1 MTETFVDVRRGA
13 GSVQLLAGAGIIVP
27 VSHAVPDLGHRR
39 RRLTGRDPRE
49 AHRSATPLEL
59 LYDLV
64 FVVAFGQAANE
75 LAHYVA
81 EDHVRTGIFGFCF
94 AVFAISWAWISYS
107 WFASAYDEDDWVCR
121 LATMVQMVGVVIL
134 ALGLPEV
141 FASFERGETLDNGVV
156 VAGYIVMR
164 VPMAFQWL
172 RASRHD
178 PARRPAH
185 LTYFWTILVAQI
197 GWTALVFLSLPI
209 GTTFAAASALYAIE
223 LLGPIV
229 AQRRK
234 GGTPWHPHHIAERY
248 GLLVIITLGEGIL
261 GTVASLSAV
270 VHGPAGWSID
280 AALVAVA
287 GTGLTFGMWWM
298 YFTVPSGQ
306 VLELHQERA
315 FFWGYGHIVIFGS
328 LAGVGAGLH
337 VAALYLEH
345 HSQIGAVGTVLS
357 VAAPLAVFVVMLYVL
372 WTALMRRQD
381 PFHIGLLVGT
391 TAVLVLAV
399 ALAQAGASMAWC
411 LVVLALA
418 PVVTV
423 VGYETLG
430 HRHQED
436 ALREM
441 KQLSGAHD

>member
-1 MTETFVDVRRGA
+1 
-13 GSVQLLAGAGIIVP
+13 
-27 VSHAVPDLGHRR
+27 VSHPAVPDLGHRR
-39 RRLTGRDPRE
+39 RRLSGRDPDE
-49 AHRSATPLEL
+49 PHRTATPLEL

-81 EDHVRTGIFGFCF
+81 EDHVRTGVLGFAF

-141 FASFERGETLDNGVV
+141 FASIDHGDVLDNGVV

-185 LTYFWTILVAQI
+185 LTYFWTIIVAQA

-209 GTTFAAASALYAIE
+209 GTTFALFLVLYAVE
-223 LLGPIV
+223 LAGPAI

-234 GGTPWHPHHIAERY
+234 GGTPWHAHHIAERY
-248 GLLVIITLGEGIL
+248 ALLVIITLGEGII

-270 VHGPAGWSID
+270 VHGPEGWSVD
-280 AALVAVA
+280 AVLVTVA
-287 GTGLTFGMWWM
+287 GTGLTFGLWWS
-298 YFTVPSGQ
+298 YFTAPWG
-306 VLELHQERA
+306 ELLALHRERS
-315 FFWGYGHIVIFGS
+315 FFWGYLHMLVFGG

-337 VAALYLEH
+337 VAAYYLEH
-345 HSQIGAVGTVLS
+345 HTEIGAVGTVLS
-357 VAAPLAVFVVMLYVL
+357 VAAPLAVFVVTLYAI
-372 WTALMRRQD
+372 WTAMMRARD
-381 PFHIGLLVGT
+381 PFHTGLLLGT
-391 TAVLVLAV
+391 AAVLVLAV
-399 ALAQAGASMAWC
+399 GLAEAGVDMAWC

-418 PVVTV
+418 PVVTI
-423 VGYETLG
+423 VGYETVG
-430 HRHQED
+430 HRHQEELIA
-436 ALREM
+436 ALKAER
-441 KQLSGAHD
+441 

>member
-1 MTETFVDVRRGA
+1 
-13 GSVQLLAGAGIIVP
+13 
-27 VSHAVPDLGHRR
+27 VSHPLVPDLGHRR
-39 RRLTGRDPRE
+39 RRLSGRDPDE
-49 AHRSATPLEL
+49 PHRTATPLEL

-81 EDHVRTGIFGFCF
+81 EDHVRTGVLGFAF

-141 FASFERGETLDNGVV
+141 FASIDHGAVLDNGVV

-185 LTYFWTILVAQI
+185 LTYFWTIIVAQV

-209 GTTFAAASALYAIE
+209 GTTFTLALILYAIE
-223 LLGPIV
+223 LAGPAI

-248 GLLVIITLGEGIL
+248 SLLVIITLGEGII
-261 GTVASLSAV
+261 GTVASLTAV
-270 VHGPAGWSID
+270 VHGPAGWSVD
-280 AALVAVA
+280 AVLVTVA
-287 GTGLTFGMWWM
+287 GVGLTFGLWWS
-298 YFTVPSGQ
+298 YFTAPWG
-306 VLELHQERA
+306 ELLALHPERS
-315 FFWGYGHIVIFGS
+315 FFWGYLHMLVFGG
-328 LAGVGAGLH
+328 LAAVGAGLH
-337 VAALYLEH
+337 VAAYYLEH
-345 HSQIGAVGTVLS
+345 HTEIGPVGTVLS
-357 VAAPLAVFVVMLYVL
+357 VAVPLAVFVVALYAI
-372 WTALMRRQD
+372 WTAMMRTRD
-381 PFHIGLLVGT
+381 PFHTGLLLGT
-391 TAVLVLAV
+391 AAVLALAV
-399 ALAQAGASMAWC
+399 ALAQIGLDMAWC

-423 VGYETLG
+423 VGYETVG
-430 HRHQED
+430 HRHQE
-436 ALREM
+436 ALIAAM
-441 KQLSGAHD
+441 KTERAERAES

>member
-1 MTETFVDVRRGA
+1 M
-13 GSVQLLAGAGIIVP
+13 IVA
-27 VSHAVPDLGHRR
+27 VSHAVADLGHRR
-39 RRLTGRDPRE
+39 RRLTGRDPDE
-49 AHRSATPLEL
+49 PHRSATPLEL

-81 EDHVRTGIFGFCF
+81 EDHLWTGVFGFGF

-107 WFASAYDEDDWVCR
+107 WFASAYDQDDWVCR

-141 FASFERGETLDNGVV
+141 FASIDHGETLDNGVV

-178 PARRPAH
+178 PVRRPAH
-185 LTYFWTILVAQI
+185 LTYFWTILVAQL

-209 GTTFAAASALYAIE
+209 GTTFALAAVLYAVE
-223 LLGPIV
+223 LTGPVV
-229 AQRRK
+229 AQTRM
-234 GGTPWHPHHIAERY
+234 GGTPWHAHHIAERY
-248 GLLVIITLGEGIL
+248 GLLVIITLGEGII

-270 VHGPAGWSID
+270 VHGPEGWSVD

-287 GTGLTFGMWWM
+287 GTGLTFGTWWM
-298 YFTVPSGQ
+298 YFIIPSGP
-306 VLELHQERA
+306 VLSAHRERA
-315 FFWGYGHIVIFGS
+315 FGWGYGHMFVFGS
-328 LAGVGAGLH
+328 LAAVGAGLH
-337 VAALYLEH
+337 VAAYYLEH
-345 HSQIGAVGTVLS
+345 HTAIGALGTVLS
-357 VAAPLAVFVVMLYVL
+357 VAVPLAVYTVALYAI
-372 WTALMRRQD
+372 WTALLRQRD
-381 PFHIGLLVGT
+381 PFHLGLMVGT
-391 TAVLVLAV
+391 ATVLVIAVVLAE
-399 ALAQAGASMAWC
+399 AGVSMAWC

-418 PVVTV
+418 PLVTV

-430 HRHQED
+430 HRHQE
-436 ALREM
+436 AVLAR
-441 KQLSGAHD
+441 L

>member
-1 MTETFVDVRRGA
+1 M
-13 GSVQLLAGAGIIVP
+13 P
-27 VSHAVPDLGHRR
+27 VSHTVPYLGHRR
-39 RRLTGRDPRE
+39 RRLSGRDPHE
-49 AHRSATPLEL
+49 QHRSATPLEL

-81 EDHVRTGIFGFCF
+81 EDHVRTGILGFAF

-121 LATMVQMVGVVIL
+121 LATMVQMVGVIIL

-141 FASFERGETLDNGVV
+141 FASFDRGETLDNGVV

-178 PARRPAH
+178 PERRSAH
-185 LTYFWTILVAQI
+185 LTYFWTIIVAQI
-197 GWTALVFLSLPI
+197 GWTGLVFLSLPI
-209 GTTFAAASALYAIE
+209 GTTFVLASGLYAIE
-223 LLGPIV
+223 LAGPVV
-229 AQRRK
+229 AQGRK

-248 GLLVIITLGEGIL
+248 GLLVIITLGEGII
-261 GTVASLSAV
+261 GTVASLSAL

-280 AALVAVA
+280 AVLVTIA

-298 YFTVPSGQ
+298 YFTMPSGH
-306 VLELHQERA
+306 VLRLHRERA
-315 FFWGYGHIVIFGS
+315 FFWGYGHIVTFGA
-328 LAGVGAGLH
+328 LAAVGAGLH
-337 VAALYLEH
+337 VAAYYLEH
-345 HSQIGAVGTVLS
+345 HTEIGAVGTVLS
-357 VAAPLAVFVVMLYVL
+357 VAVPLAVFVLMLFAL
-372 WTALMRRQD
+372 WTSLMRRRD
-381 PFHIGLLVGT
+381 PFHISLLLGT
-391 TAVLVLAV
+391 AAVLVLAV
-399 ALAQAGASMAWC
+399 VLAEAGVSMAWC

-418 PVVTV
+418 PVVTI

-430 HRHQED
+430 HRHQE
-436 ALREM
+436 AVLTRM
-441 KQLSGAHD
+441 KQSG

>member
-1 MTETFVDVRRGA
+1 M
-13 GSVQLLAGAGIIVP
+13 S
-27 VSHAVPDLGHRR
+27 VSHVGPDLGHGL
-39 RRLTGRDPRE
+39 RRLIGRDPDE
-49 AHRSATPLEL
+49 PHRGATPLEL

-81 EDHVRTGIFGFCF
+81 EGHVGAGVLGFGF
-94 AVFAISWAWISYS
+94 AVFVISWAWGSYS
-107 WFASAYDEDDWVCR
+107 WFASAYDEDDWFCR
-121 LATMVQMVGVVIL
+121 LATMVQMVGVIIL

-141 FASFERGETLDNGVV
+141 FASFEHGETLDNGVV

-164 VPMAFQWL
+164 VPMALQWL

-178 PARRPAH
+178 QARRPAH
-185 LTYFWTILVAQI
+185 LTYFWTIIVAQV

-209 GTTFAAASALYAIE
+209 GTTFALASVLFAIE
-223 LLGPIV
+223 VAGPVI

-234 GGTPWHPHHIAERY
+234 GGTPWHPDHIAERY
-248 GLLVIITLGEGIL
+248 GLLVIITLGEGII
-261 GTVASLSAV
+261 GTVASLSAL
-270 VHGPAGWSID
+270 VHGPAGWSVD

-298 YFTVPSGQ
+298 YFTVPSGV
-306 VLELHQERA
+306 VLRLHPERV
-315 FFWGYGHIVIFGS
+315 FFWAYGHNVIFGS
-328 LAGVGAGLH
+328 LAAVGAGLH
-337 VAALYLEH
+337 VAAYYLEH
-345 HSQIGAVGTVLS
+345 HTEIGAVGTVLS
-357 VAAPLAVFVVMLYVL
+357 VTIPLAVYVLMLYGV
-372 WTALMRRQD
+372 WTALMRRRD
-381 PFHIGLLVGT
+381 PFHIGLLLGT

-399 ALAQAGASMAWC
+399 LLAEAGVSMAWC

-430 HRHQED
+430 HRHQEV
-436 ALREM
+436 ALTRM
-441 KQLSGAHD
+441 KQSG

>member
-1 MTETFVDVRRGA
+1 M
-13 GSVQLLAGAGIIVP
+13 IVP
-27 VSHAVPDLGHRR
+27 VSPTVPDLGHRR
-39 RRLTGRDPRE
+39 RRLRGRDPHE
-49 AHRSATPLEL
+49 PHRTATPLEL

-81 EDHVRTGIFGFCF
+81 EGHVRTGIFGFGF
-94 AVFAISWAWISYS
+94 AAFAIAWAWISYS

-141 FASFERGETLDNGVV
+141 FASFDEGETLDNGVV

-185 LTYFWTILVAQI
+185 LTYFWTIIIAQV
-197 GWTALVFLSLPI
+197 GWTALVIPSLPI
-209 GTTFAAASALYAIE
+209 GRTFLLASILYAIE
-223 LLGPIV
+223 LAGPYI
-229 AQRRK
+229 AQRYK

-248 GLLVIITLGEGIL
+248 GLLVIITLGEGII

-270 VHGPAGWSID
+270 VHGPTGWSVD
-280 AALVAVA
+280 AGLVAVA
-287 GTGLTFGMWWM
+287 GTGLTFGIWWM
-298 YFTVPSGQ
+298 YFTMPFGD
-306 VLELHQERA
+306 VLQLRPDRA
-315 FFWGYGHIVIFGS
+315 FSWGYGHMVIFAS
-328 LAGVGAGLH
+328 IAAVGAGLH
-337 VAALYLEH
+337 VAAFFLEDH
-345 HSQIGAVGTVLS
+345 TEIGAVGTVLS
-357 VAAPLAVFVVMLYVL
+357 VAVPLAAFVLTFYALWTVML
-372 WTALMRRQD
+372 RRQD
-381 PFHIGLLVGT
+381 PFHLALLLGT
-391 TAVLVLAV
+391 AAVLVLAV
-399 ALAQAGASMAWC
+399 VLAGTGVSMAWC

-418 PVVTV
+418 PVVTI

-430 HRHQED
+430 HRHQEA
-436 ALREM
+436 ALERL
-441 KQLSGAHD
+441 QRSS

>member
-1 MTETFVDVRRGA
+1 M
-13 GSVQLLAGAGIIVP
+13 
-27 VSHAVPDLGHRR
+27 
-39 RRLTGRDPRE
+39 TGRDPDE
-49 AHRSATPLEL
+49 AHRAATPLEL

-81 EDHVRTGIFGFCF
+81 EGHVSTGILGFAF
-94 AVFAISWAWISYS
+94 AAFAIAWAWGSYS

-121 LATMVQMVGVVIL
+121 LATMVQMVGVIIL

-141 FASFERGETLDNGVV
+141 FASFDEGETLDNGVV

-164 VPMAFQWL
+164 VPMALMWL

-185 LTYFWTILVAQI
+185 LTYFWTILVAQV
-197 GWTALVFLSLPI
+197 GWTALVLLSLPI
-209 GTTFAAASALYAIE
+209 GTTFALAGLLYAIE
-223 LLGPIV
+223 VAGPVV

-248 GLLVIITLGEGIL
+248 GLLVIITLGEGII

-270 VHGPAGWSID
+270 VHGPAGWSVD
-280 AALVAVA
+280 AALVAIA

-298 YFTVPSGQ
+298 YFTVPSGH
-306 VLELHQERA
+306 VLQLHPERV
-315 FFWGYGHIVIFGS
+315 FFWAYGHIVIFGS
-328 LAGVGAGLH
+328 LAAVGAGMH
-337 VAALYLEH
+337 VAALYLDH
-345 HSQIGAVGTVLS
+345 HTKIGAVGTVLS
-357 VAAPLAVFVVMLYVL
+357 VAVPLVVFVLMLYSL
-372 WTALMRRQD
+372 WTVLMRQRD
-381 PFHIGLLVGT
+381 PFHIGLLLGT
-391 TAVLVLAV
+391 AAVLVLAV
-399 ALAQAGASMAWC
+399 LLAEAGVSMAWC

-430 HRHQED
+430 HRHQE
-436 ALREM
+436 ASLAQM
-441 KQLSGAHD
+441 KQPG

>member
-1 MTETFVDVRRGA
+1 
-13 GSVQLLAGAGIIVP
+13 

-39 RRLTGRDPRE
+39 RRLSGRDPHE
-49 AHRSATPLEL
+49 PHRTATPLEL

-81 EDHVRTGIFGFCF
+81 EGHARAGILGFCF
-94 AVFAISWAWISYS
+94 AVFAIAWAWISYS

-121 LATMVQMVGVVIL
+121 LATMVQMVGVIIL

-141 FASFERGETLDNGVV
+141 FASIDHGETLDNGVV

-164 VPMAFQWL
+164 VPMAF
-172 RASRHD
+172 
-178 PARRPAH
+178 
-185 LTYFWTILVAQI
+185 
-197 GWTALVFLSLPI
+197 LSLPI
-209 GTTFAAASALYAIE
+209 GTTFAAFTVLYAIE

-229 AQRRK
+229 AQRWK

-248 GLLVIITLGEGIL
+248 GLLVIITLGEGII

-270 VHGPAGWSID
+270 VHGPAGWSLD
-280 AALVAVA
+280 AALVVIA

-298 YFTVPSGQ
+298 YFAMPSGP
-306 VLELHQERA
+306 VLALHPERA
-315 FFWGYGHIVIFGS
+315 FGWGYGHMVIFGA

-345 HSQIGAVGTVLS
+345 HTALDAVGTVLS
-357 VAAPLAVFVVMLYVL
+357 VAIPLGVFVLMLYGL
-372 WTALMRRQD
+372 WTALMRRRD
-381 PFHIGLLVGT
+381 AFHVGLLLGT
-391 TAVLVLAV
+391 AAVLVLAV
-399 ALAQAGASMAWC
+399 VLGRAGVSMAWC

-418 PVVTV
+418 PVVTI

-436 ALREM
+436 SLDRM
-441 KQLSGAHD
+441 LQTD

>member
-1 MTETFVDVRRGA
+1 M
-13 GSVQLLAGAGIIVP
+13 P
-27 VSHAVPDLGHRR
+27 VSHAVSDLGHRR
-39 RRLTGRDPRE
+39 RRLTGRDPDE
-49 AHRSATPLEL
+49 PHRGATPLEL

-81 EDHVRTGIFGFCF
+81 EGHVRTGTFGFGF
-94 AVFAISWAWISYS
+94 SVFAIAWAWGSYS

-121 LATMVQMVGVVIL
+121 LATMVQMVGVIIV

-141 FASFERGETLDNGVV
+141 FASFDHGETLGNGVV

-172 RASRHD
+172 RASKHD
-178 PARRPAH
+178 PVRRPAH
-185 LTYFWTILVAQI
+185 LTYFWTITVAQI
-197 GWTALVFLSLPI
+197 GWTALVFLALPI
-209 GTTFAAASALYAIE
+209 GTTLALASVLFAIE
-223 LLGPIV
+223 IAGPVV

-248 GLLVIITLGEGIL
+248 GLLVIITLGEGII

-270 VHGPAGWSID
+270 VHGPAGWSVD
-280 AALVAVA
+280 AALVAIA

-298 YFTVPSGQ
+298 YFTVPSGH
-306 VLELHQERA
+306 VLQLHPERV
-315 FFWGYGHIVIFGS
+315 FFWAYGHIVIFGA
-328 LAGVGAGLH
+328 LAAVGAGMH
-337 VAALYLEH
+337 VAAYYLEH
-345 HSQIGAVGTVLS
+345 HTKIGAVGTVLS
-357 VAAPLAVFVVMLYVL
+357 VAIPLAVFVLMLYGL
-372 WTALMRRQD
+372 WTTLMRRRD
-381 PFHIGLLVGT
+381 PFHIGLLLGT

-399 ALAQAGASMAWC
+399 VLAEAGVSMAWC

-436 ALREM
+436 SLTQM
-441 KQLSGAHD
+441 KQLG